1 MFPTRPLRRTAAGAT
16 PHMYSSAG
24 VAVVALSAGL
34 ALTGCS
40 TGGGD
45 DGTLNILIDNSEAT
59 GQLMQALVDAYT
71 EANPDVEIE
80 LELRPGGSEGD
91 NIVKTRLQTGDMPDL
106 FFYNSGS
113 LLQALAPDQTL
124 VDLAGE
130 SYMDVVTDTFKD
142 GVSAGDALYGVP
154 VGHAV
159 GGGVLYDLA
168 AYEELG
174 LEVPTTWDEFM
185 ANNQAILDAGG
196 RAPVIQTY
204 GTESAWTS
212 QLFVLADNY
221 NVLAAEP
228 DWAEAYTANE
238 KHFADTP
245 AAAAGFEHLQEVA
258 EAGYLNEDFAS
269 LTYNEGLAALAA
281 GEGVHY
287 PMLTTALTEIEA
299 TDPDAL
305 DGIGFFAL
313 PGTDAANAGLTTWLP
328 GALYLPQSTEDQ
340 GAAKDFLAFVASTEG
355 CDAQTAGASV
365 IGPYFIEGCTV
376 PEDVPPAVAQLQSY
390 FDSGLTAPALEFL
403 SPVKGPALEQ
413 ITVEVGSG
421 IRTAADA
428 ASLYDE
434 DVKKQAQQLG
444 LEGW

>member
-1 MFPTRPLRRTAAGAT
+1 MEVTTMHSTHRPLLPRAAAGA
-16 PHMYSSAG
+16 AA
-24 VAVVALSAGL
+24 AVLAAGL
-34 ALTGCS
+34 AACS
-40 TGGGD
+40 TGGDD

-59 GQLMQALVDAYT
+59 GSLMQALVDAYT
-71 EANPDVEIE
+71 EAHPDVEIE
-80 LELRPGGSEGD
+80 LEIRPGGTEGD

-113 LLQALAPDQTL
+113 LLQALNPSQMLT
-124 VDLAGE
+124 DLSGE
-130 SYMDVVTDTFKD
+130 TYMDSVTDTFKD
-142 GVSAGDALYGVP
+142 GVTSGDAVYGVP
-154 VGHAV
+154 VGQAI
-159 GGGVLYDLA
+159 GGGVLYNLA

-185 ANNQAILDAGG
+185 ANNQAILDAGTA
-196 RAPVIQTY
+196 APVIQTY

-228 DWAEAYTANE
+228 DWADAYTAN
-238 KHFADTP
+238 KAHFADTP
-245 AAAAGFEHLQEVA
+245 PALAGFEHLQEVA

-269 LTYNEGLAALAA
+269 LTYNEGLAALVA

-287 PMLTTALTEIEA
+287 PILTNALTEIEA
-299 TDPDAL
+299 VDPEGVDQL
-305 DGIGFFAL
+305 GFFGL
-313 PGTDAANAGLTTWLP
+313 PGDASAEAGVTTWLP
-328 GALYLPQSTEDQ
+328 GALYLPQTNEDPGPAQ
-340 GAAKDFLAFVASTEG
+340 DFLAFVASTEG
-355 CDAQTAGASV
+355 CDAQTAGVSV
-365 IGPYFIEGCTV
+365 IGPYFIDGCTV
-376 PEDVPPAVAQLQSY
+376 PSDVPPAVAQLQAY
-390 FDSGLTAPALEFL
+390 FDAGLTAPALEFL

-421 IRTAADA
+421 IRSAADA
-428 ASLYDE
+428 AALYDE